1 MVDHQ
6 QHQHQFAE
14 ILKNSFLKTS
24 GGYNICLTL
33 DTKLFSRHEKR
44 EKTRQTRKLFFLLA
58 NKLRNLNRS

>member
-44 EKTRQTRKLFFLLA
+44 EKTRQTRKLFFFGQ
-58 NKLRNLNRS
+58 